1 MKLLDKWLSN
11 EEHLYIL
18 TREITVGTCLL
29 FPMRRTEIRFL
40 NGQSTIIQRGLGNS
54 ATIRVDAEDGDKVL
68 CRILGGKPLPSFW
81 VKRRDL
87 VMRDLEDILFLKLF
101 WGVPKALYRALKAKV
116 TRVRA

>member
-18 TREITVGTCLL
+18 TREIAVGTYLL
-29 FPMRRTEIRFL
+29 FPMRPTEVSL
-40 NGQSTIIQRGLGNS
+40 NGQSMVVQRELGSS
-54 ATIRVDAEDGDKVL
+54 ATIRVEAEDGDKVL
-68 CRILGGKPLPSFW
+68 CRFIGGKLRPGFW

-87 VMRDLEDILFLKLF
+87 VMRDWDDILFLKLF
-101 WGVPKALYRALKAKV
+101 WGFPKALYRALKAKV